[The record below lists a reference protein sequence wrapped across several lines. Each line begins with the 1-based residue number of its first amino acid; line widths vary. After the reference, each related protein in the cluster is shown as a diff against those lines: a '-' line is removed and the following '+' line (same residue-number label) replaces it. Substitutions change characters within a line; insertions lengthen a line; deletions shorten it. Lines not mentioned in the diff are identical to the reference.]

1 MRVINVESDQTAT
14 PDMLRNGN
22 VLVCATG
29 VDLVLPYPSSDFTNF
44 VIKALGPNVTIQS
57 AAGIEDTAHSVVTT
71 PITLSDGD
79 ARQLFSVRDH
89 ADGTQSAYRL
99 GVFG

>member
-22 VLVCATG
+22 ILACATG

-44 VIKALGPNVTIQS
+44 TIKAMGPSVTIQS
-57 AAGIEDTAHSVVTT
+57 AAGIEDTAHSVVTSV
-71 PITLSDGD
+71 ITLADGD

-89 ADGTQSAYRL
+89 AAGTQSAYRL
-99 GVFG
+99 AVFA